1 MSGETAFK
9 EMTERAIHVRKQKAI
24 KDLIA
29 EAERF
34 CQRVDDGLIRSQRT
48 YSNFKRILKDINV

>member
-9 EMTERAIHVRKQKAI
+9 ETTERAIRVRKEKAI

-29 EAERF
+29 EAELF
-34 CQRVDDGLIRSQRT
+34 CQRVDEGLIRSKRT
-48 YSNFKRILKDINV
+48 YSNFKRILKNIN